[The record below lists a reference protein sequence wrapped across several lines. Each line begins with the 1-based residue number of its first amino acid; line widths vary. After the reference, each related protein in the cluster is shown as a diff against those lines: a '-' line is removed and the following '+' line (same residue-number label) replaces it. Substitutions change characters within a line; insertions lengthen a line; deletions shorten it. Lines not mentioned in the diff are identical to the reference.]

1 MNKTLLTGLTITVL
15 MILATL
21 FGRYLSPHGVDEQ
34 MKIHYVAEENTV
46 VAPPAAPGSEYPLGT
61 DKQGFDML
69 AKMLDGAK
77 YTILLSVSI
86 AFVRVLVGGIIGLI
100 LGYYGKKK
108 GRSTGQFSVWSL
120 LNGIPVFI
128 IAWMIMV
135 GISMNP
141 SVSPAYLAS
150 LLAVVLAIIGIPS
163 VAVTIQEKAMVVR
176 EKQFVLSAKALGA
189 SPWAIVR
196 RHIYPSMKE
205 NVVILF
211 VQEAVLVLGLFG
223 QLAIFNIFV
232 GGTIRYLDPFL
243 PPIYM
248 SRSNEWSG
256 LIGQARNMFYVY
268 QWILLV
274 PLIGYVLYIV
284 GFHLISV
291 GLEKQYKKKYAKF
304 AQI

>member
-1 MNKTLLTGLTITVL
+1 MNKTLLTGLTITIL

-21 FGRYLSPHGVDEQ
+21 FGPYFSPHGADEQ
-34 MKIHYVAEENTV
+34 LKVHYVAEENTV
-46 VAPPAAPGSEYPLGT
+46 VAPPASPGGEYPLGT
-61 DKQGFDML
+61 DKQGYDML

-77 YTILLSVSI
+77 YTILLSVAIASI
-86 AFVRVLVGGIIGLI
+86 RVLIGGIIGLI
-100 LGYYGKKK
+100 LGYYGKEKK
-108 GRSTGQFSVWSL
+108 GRAGQFSVWSL

-141 SVSPAYLAS
+141 SVSPAYLAFI
-150 LLAVVLAIIGIPS
+150 LAVVLAIIGIPS
-163 VAVTIQEKAMVVR
+163 VAATIQEKAVVVR

-196 RHIYPSMKE
+196 RHIFPSMKE
-205 NVVILF
+205 NVIILF

-274 PLIGYVLYIV
+274 PLIGYILYIV

-291 GLEKQYKKKYAKF
+291 GLEKKYKKKYAKF

>member
-1 MNKTLLTGLTITVL
+1 MNRTLLTGLTITIL

-21 FGRYLSPHGVDEQ
+21 FGHYFSPHGADEQ
-34 MKIHYVAEENTV
+34 LKVHYVAEENTV
-46 VAPPAAPGSEYPLGT
+46 VAPPAAPGGEYPLGT

-86 AFVRVLVGGIIGLI
+86 AFIRVLIGGIIGLI
-100 LGYYGKKK
+100 LGYYGKEKK
-108 GRSTGQFSVWSL
+108 GRTGQFSVWSL

-128 IAWMIMV
+128 VVWMIMV

-141 SVSPAYLAS
+141 SVSPVYLAS
-150 LLAVVLAIIGIPS
+150 ILAIVLTIIGIPS
-163 VAVTIQEKAMVVR
+163 VAATIQEKAMVVR

-196 RHIYPSMKE
+196 RHIYPSIKE

-211 VQEAVLVLGLFG
+211 VQEAVIVLGLFG

-284 GFHLISV
+284 GLHLISV
-291 GLEKQYKKKYAKF
+291 GLEKLYKKKYAKF